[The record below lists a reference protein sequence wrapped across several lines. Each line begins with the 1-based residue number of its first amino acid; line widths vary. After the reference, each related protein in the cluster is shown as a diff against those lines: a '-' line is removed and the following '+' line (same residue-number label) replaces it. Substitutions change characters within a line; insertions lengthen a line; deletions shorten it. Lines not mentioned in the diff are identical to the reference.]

1 MKVIQSQT
9 AGQDEVVALKLWS
22 HHIRLQDTAP
32 LLPYPIQSVKMLRS
46 LPHDLGRQR
55 RAVWALSGMLLASA
69 CSVPQ
74 AEPSELWDDASVWQ
88 LSQMQ
93 ARVDDWAFAAQTA
106 ESLPLAL
113 LVGADSLT
121 QRYRLLVVA
130 EERCI
135 DSAHSLPYF
144 DALAK
149 SSNQL
154 ELRVVDS
161 QVGRGVL
168 DRYRTPDGRGAT
180 PTVVVLD
187 DDGTVR
193 GCWIERPADLQSW
206 WVSNP
211 DGMTPTDQYLAK
223 TDWYRAD
230 RGRHAVS
237 EVLQVLRA
245 ADQGA
250 FICGVPLEPSPGLP
264 QPGLQ

>member
-1 MKVIQSQT
+1 MLRT
-9 AGQDEVVALKLWS
+9 
-22 HHIRLQDTAP
+22 
-32 LLPYPIQSVKMLRS
+32 LPYRG
-46 LPHDLGRQR
+46 GRLLF
-55 RAVWALSGMLLASA
+55 AVPALSGLLLASA
-69 CSVPQ
+69 CKAPQ
-74 AEPSELWDDASVWQ
+74 VDPSELWTEASAWQ

-93 ARVDDWAFAAQTA
+93 ALIDDWTFAAQAA

-113 LVGADSLT
+113 LAGADSLT

-161 QVGRGVL
+161 QVGRSLL

-187 DDGTVR
+187 DEGTVR
-193 GCWIERPADLQSW
+193 GCWIERPAELQSW
-206 WVSNP
+206 WISNP
-211 DGMTPTDQYLAK
+211 DGITPTDQYRAK
-223 TDWYRAD
+223 TEWYRAD
-230 RGRHAVS
+230 RGKHAVA
-237 EVLQVLRA
+237 ELLQVLHA

-250 FICGVPLEPSPGLP
+250 FICGVPLEPSLEMP
-264 QPGLQ
+264 QPGL